1 VRGIIEQLFR
11 VIDITC
17 DNPDEERRKWLL
29 NMMLVG
35 TVLGAAI
42 MLGVVLLD
50 VAFSDTG
57 SSREEVVRIVLGGG
71 VSIVGAVVLYI
82 LNRRARSEVTGTLF
96 VLLILGGIVISDTP
110 HHVVQGRALLSFSIP
125 ILAASVL
132 VRPWASFVAATLSSV
147 VVAVISWLAL
157 QEEIPNISAM
167 LTFYLLAI
175 PAWMSSRHLELALH
189 RERESTKRSER
200 LADQLRAI
208 RRVNQIIIRVKD
220 RDRLLAGICEAL
232 LQVESHRCVWA
243 VAFDDE
249 GQVVSVGTAG
259 LDEDA
264 ASLLKDGVLPP
275 CGREAL
281 SGTVSV
287 VTGSVANCIACPLG
301 PDGEAEGALT
311 ARLENG
317 GHVYGLLAMH
327 TEIALDADEEIK
339 TLFNEVAGDLG
350 FALATMR
357 LAEHQKQARAELLH
371 QERLAAIGRLGAGIA
386 HDFRNQLATVL
397 LYAQINAS
405 RPDLPPDVV
414 EELNIIIQE
423 TRKANDLVRRILDF
437 SSTGAIERQPM
448 DLPDFVGDV
457 LDVLRR
463 TIPENVRI
471 SWEREVCDGV
481 LGEHQRAALTVR
493 ADARRLQQML
503 TNLALNARDA
513 MPDGGD
519 LHFSVSRLE
528 VKAGDQPPV
537 EDMEPGSWVE
547 LTVSDTGAGM
557 TEEVQDHLFEPF
569 FTTKDEEGTGL
580 GLAQVYGIVRQHEG
594 AIDVESALGQGTTF
608 RVYFP
613 AYDEQVED
621 AGPPDAALDSPGGR
635 GQGETILLVEDQDQL
650 REAARTTLESQG
662 YRVLTARDGRKA
674 LRLYRDHDVDLVV
687 TDIVMPHIGGKRLLE
702 ELTRVDPDV
711 KAVAMTGYAVDDKN
725 ALKDIGFLS
734 IVSKPIESARLLRA
748 IRQALAGKS

>member
-17 DNPDEERRKWLL
+17 DDPDEERRKWLL

-35 TVLGAAI
+35 TVLGAVIIGA
-42 MLGVVLLD
+42 VLLI
-50 VAFSDTG
+50 VGFSNTG
-57 SSREEVVRIVLGGG
+57 SSKEEALRLAGGCL
-71 VSIVGAVVLYI
+71 VSIVGAVGLYF
-82 LNRRARSEVTGTLF
+82 LNRRVRSEVSGTIF
-96 VLLILGGIVISDTP
+96 VLFIFALTAISDTP
-110 HHVVQGRALLSFSIP
+110 WRVANGRSLVIFSIP
-125 ILAASVL
+125 ILSASVL
-132 VRPWASFVAATLSSV
+132 VRPWATFAAASLSSAI
-147 VVAVISWLAL
+147 VAVMNLFVL
-157 QEEIPNISAM
+157 QEAMPNVPAM
-167 LTFYLLAI
+167 VAFHLLAI

-397 LYAQINAS
+397 LYAQVNAS

-594 AIDVESALGQGTTF
+594 AIDVESAPDQGTTF

-613 AYDEQVED
+613 AYNEPVED
-621 AGPPDAALDSPGGR
+621 AGPPDAALDSPGGG
-635 GQGETILLVEDQDQL
+635 GQGERILLVEDQDQL
-650 REAARTTLESQG
+650 REAARTTLASQG

-734 IVSKPIESARLLRA
+734 IVPKPIESARLLRA